1 MFINLWWQGLLYQ
14 AFQRLLWVTQ
24 LWLLFCGPPTLT
36 LGESNSTDSLQPQ
49 RADSFPTPS
58 PVHTPQNSIRPP
70 LSPTLPPLLPDRQLT
85 SSEELREEFRNNI
98 VVIFEEST
106 GWKSK
111 LAKACSTL
119 NLDEVYGEGNVGE
132 IFRLGV
138 VDGEKTFLPEPKPD
152 QFPIY
157 LMKAKPVPASQATVA
172 STLPDSDGSG
182 LPQPPNSTTG
192 IPSEKK
198 GPETSPP
205 TPSAVAT
212 PPQISETPQPTPP
225 AVETRSQKPAP
236 PGPAVDTP
244 PQNTPQSSVK
254 KPQES
259 IYDDG
264 SYWKTLELEGF

>member
-1 MFINLWWQGLLYQ
+1 MAGAFVPGLPKASVGDPTL
-14 AFQRLLWVTQ
+14 AAVLRA
-24 LWLLFCGPPTLT
+24 PTLT
-36 LGESNSTDSLQPQ
+36 LGESSSKDSLQPQ

-70 LSPTLPPLLPDRQLT
+70 LSPTLPPVLPDRQLT
-85 SSEELREEFRNNI
+85 SSENLREEFRNNI

-157 LMKAKPVPASQATVA
+157 LMKAKPVSSSQATVA

-182 LPQPPNSTTG
+182 LPHPPNSTTG
-192 IPSEKK
+192 EKK
-198 GPETSPP
+198 GPETSP
-205 TPSAVAT
+205 TPSAVVT
-212 PPQISETPQPTPP
+212 PPPNSQTPQPTPP
-225 AVETRSQKPAP
+225 AVEARSQKPAP

-244 PQNTPQSSVK
+244 PQNTPPESSVK